1 MTELYN
7 AFRLVASKHPQT
19 WAIIGGNIR
28 HRYAQAL
35 MRVREL
41 EVHLDGEARAAALI
55 IGAKSADTVLW
66 QLACNKAGKVFIPCD
81 SATPVARVAD
91 IVQRTRPRWILS
103 NDNRDFSEAGY
114 VERSQEGLFKVWT
127 KPDFAVYP
135 EDVSHII
142 FSSGS
147 TGAPKA
153 ILLPDAPVVAVVRA
167 QADMLGLGPGS
178 RFAWLLS
185 PAFDASLSDI
195 YSTLLSGGEL
205 HVCNFS
211 MRSVK
216 TLQAYFRQHRITH
229 SDLSPSLLPLL
240 APAAMPDLCALIFG
254 GELAKES
261 IVFDWVGQGKRLFNA
276 YGPTEATICTSLRE
290 VQDGWSATNIGK
302 PLPGASYWLL
312 EGEQFR
318 EGRPGDKGELYIGG
332 AHLALGFDNAELTAA
347 RFLNHNGTRYYKSG
361 DIVEVDATGD
371 YHFKGRVDRQL
382 KYHGV
387 LICPEEIE
395 AHALHAGCSEALL
408 RLEDKKLVLY
418 YAGAVPEETVKSVL
432 KAHLSP
438 HAHPHRYC
446 QMEALPKSI
455 AGKIQL

>member
-1 MTELYN
+1 
-7 AFRLVASKHPQT
+7 
-19 WAIIGGNIR
+19 
-28 HRYAQAL
+28 
-35 MRVREL
+35 MRVSL
-41 EVHLDGEARAAALI
+41 LAAHLKGDEHAAALI
-55 IGAKSADTVLW
+55 IGPKVTDTVLW

-81 SATPVARVAD
+81 SATPDARLAD
-91 IVQRTRPRWILS
+91 ILTRTRPRWILS
-103 NDNRDFSEAGY
+103 NSRKDFASAGY
-114 VERSQEGLFKVWT
+114 ALSGQEGLFQVWAT
-127 KPDFAVYP
+127 EGFSQYP
-135 EDVSHII
+135 QDVSHII

-147 TGAPKA
+147 TGVPKA
-153 ILLPDAPVVAVVRA
+153 ILLPDAPVVDVVQA
-167 QADMLGLGPGS
+167 QAAMLGLEAGA

-240 APAAMPDLCALIFG
+240 NPGAMPELRALIFG

-261 IVFDWVGQGKRLFNA
+261 VVFEWVAQGKRLFNA
-276 YGPTEATICTSLRE
+276 YGPTETTICSSLRE
-290 VQDGWSATNIGK
+290 VSSGWTATNIGT
-302 PLPGASYWLL
+302 PLPGVTYWRK
-312 EGEQFR
+312 EGEQFQACN
-318 EGRPGDKGELYIGG
+318 PGDKGELYIGG
-332 AHLALGFDNAELTAA
+332 SHLALGYDNAELTAT
-347 RFLNHNGTRYYKSG
+347 RFVEQDGKRYYKSG
-361 DIVEVDATGD
+361 DVVEVDAAGE

-387 LICPEEIE
+387 LICPEEVE
-395 AHALHAGCSEALL
+395 AQALRAGCSEALF

-418 YAGAVPEETVKSVL
+418 YAGSVTEDELKAVL

-438 HAHPHRYC
+438 LALPHRYC